1 MANFDK
7 FITPNMLSL
16 TDSYA
21 VKILICYFLQQIGR
35 PITPNQL
42 TEIATSDGTVNY
54 FIYTEAIEQML
65 EAGTLTVEEEAGE
78 SYYVLS
84 EAGRAGAEDFKKIV
98 PKSFRD
104 KILSSGLKFFAKLK
118 NDNDV
123 KVSVTEQG
131 KGYLVNCICTDGGI
145 KLMELKLYA
154 PDAEQAHMLA
164 DKIMLNPTDFYAKVI
179 DFASNNQEYEPDT
192 KEIPQI

>member
-1 MANFDK
+1 E
-7 FITPNMLSL
+7 T
-16 TDSYA
+16 
-21 VKILICYFLQQIGR
+21 
-35 PITPNQL
+35 
-42 TEIATSDGTVNY
+42 
-54 FIYTEAIEQML
+54 
-65 EAGTLTVEEEAGE
+65 
-78 SYYVLS
+78 
-84 EAGRAGAEDFKKIV
+84 GRAGAEDFKKIV

-123 KVSVTEQG
+123 KVSVSEQG
-131 KGYLVNCICTDGGI
+131 KGYSVNCICTDGGI

-154 PDAEQAHMLA
+154 PDEEQARMLA
-164 DKIMLNPTDFYAKVI
+164 DKILINPTDFYAKVI